1 MKVYTLHPFLAC
13 LVVECII
20 VNADDVKLKSKI
32 FQRFVFNEISLHF
45 DNSVKH
51 ELNVYL
57 DNIKTPAN
65 ISDAY
70 REALKEA
77 SVTDRLETKIIF
89 IKQWLDLDVNRDK
102 TQDNIYVLRNVRFLK
117 KLKAKL
123 LHFQEEMAEELHNL
137 RYYHL
142 CKQFKTNQ
150 EEIKT
155 RHDYYPTTRLMR
167 IDERNIE
174 TILKQLNLTENH
186 VINIDLKEFG
196 DKIYEQVKDT
206 GSEIIDDYL
215 LILKK
220 LLQEIIDGDSEA
232 ELKPQSETLDKFMTE
247 INLLLSISD
256 FYEKHQQLYDYLQN
270 NLTIDL
276 QMMQNSEQGE
286 QHSLDIFNILKN
298 KGMDLIVAFLFSN
311 FEFLESLHEKWAL
324 LLPQVPANFFDPK
337 SRILREIQLLYE
349 DFKRDFEN
357 SNNYEAY
364 LQATK
369 DLQEL
374 TEREQIDRS
383 HIFNLLH
390 VATQNV
396 GALRVNI
403 IADKCGE
410 V

>member
-1 MKVYTLHPFLAC
+1 MGQ
-13 LVVECII
+13 II
-20 VNADDVKLKSKI
+20 LKTIIIIKADEMKLKSKS
-32 FQRFVFNEISLHF
+32 FQRFLFHEISMHF
-45 DNSVKH
+45 DNTAKH

-57 DNIKTPAN
+57 KNVKIPAN
-65 ISDAY
+65 ISDIY
-70 REALKEA
+70 DNVLKEA
-77 SVTDRLETKIIF
+77 LNADRLETKILF
-89 IKQWLDLDVNRDK
+89 IKQWLDMDFNRDK
-102 TQDNIYVLRNVRFLK
+102 KQDNIYALRNVRFLK
-117 KLKAKL
+117 KLKTKL
-123 LHFQEEMAEELHNL
+123 SHFQEEMAEELHNQ

-142 CKQFKTNQ
+142 CKQFKKNQ

-186 VINIDLKEFG
+186 TINIDFKEFG
-196 DKIYEQVKDT
+196 DQVYEKVKDT
-206 GSEIIDDYL
+206 GSGIIDDYL
-215 LILKK
+215 VILKK
-220 LLQEIIDGDSEA
+220 LLQEIIDGDIDTESKPPSEA
-232 ELKPQSETLDKFMTE
+232 LDKFMIE
-247 INLLLSISD
+247 INLLLSIPD
-256 FYEKHQQLYDYLQN
+256 FYQKHQQLYDYLQH

-276 QMMQNSEQGE
+276 QTLQNSEQGE
-286 QHSLDIFNILKN
+286 QHSLDIFNILKS

-311 FEFLESLHEKWAL
+311 FEFLESLHEEWAL

-337 SRILREIQLLYE
+337 CRVLREIQLLYE

-357 SNNYEAY
+357 SNSYETY

-374 TEREQIDRS
+374 TEKEQSDRS
-383 HIFNLLH
+383 HIFNLLYD
-390 VATQNV
+390 ATQNV

-403 IADKCGE
+403 IAEKCSE

>member
-1 MKVYTLHPFLAC
+1 MKVYILYPFLAC
-13 LVVECII
+13 LVVKCII
-20 VNADDVKLKSKI
+20 VNADDVKLKSKS
-32 FQRFVFNEISLHF
+32 FQRFLFNEISLHF
-45 DNSVKH
+45 DNSAKH

-70 REALKEA
+70 SEALKEA
-77 SVTDRLETKIIF
+77 TITDRLETKILF
-89 IKQWLDLDVNRDK
+89 IKQWLDLDTNRDK
-102 TQDNIYVLRNVRFLK
+102 TQDNVYVLRNVRFLK
-117 KLKAKL
+117 KLKTKL
-123 LHFQEEMAEELHNL
+123 LYFQEEMAEELHNL

-142 CKQFKTNQ
+142 CKQFKANQ
-150 EEIKT
+150 EEIKA
-155 RHDYYPTTRLMR
+155 RLDYYPTTRLMR

-186 VINIDLKEFG
+186 VISIDLKEFG
-196 DKIYEQVKDT
+196 DKIYEKVKGT

-220 LLQEIIDGDSEA
+220 LLQEIIDGDTET
-232 ELKPQSETLDKFMTE
+232 ELKPYSETLGIFMTE
-247 INLLLSISD
+247 INLLLSLSD

-276 QMMQNSEQGE
+276 QTMQNSEQGE

-311 FEFLESLHEKWAL
+311 FEFLESLHEEWAL
-324 LLPQVPANFFDPK
+324 LLPQVPANFLDPK
-337 SRILREIQLLYE
+337 SRILKEIQLLYE

-374 TEREQIDRS
+374 TEKEQIDRS

-390 VATQNV
+390 DATQNV

-410 V
+410 I